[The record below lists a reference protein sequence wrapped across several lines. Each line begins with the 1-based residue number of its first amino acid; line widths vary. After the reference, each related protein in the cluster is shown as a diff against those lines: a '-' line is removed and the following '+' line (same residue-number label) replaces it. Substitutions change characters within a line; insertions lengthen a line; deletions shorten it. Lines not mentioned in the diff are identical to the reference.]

1 MKPFLRNFVPTSF
14 EDIPDATAY
23 EAGYL
28 VTKNAG
34 WRNVRYLVTKN
45 AGWRNVRPVID
56 NTKCVG
62 CLNCYLYC
70 PDGVIFREGSKV
82 NIDYDF
88 CKGCGIC
95 SKICKP
101 GAIKMEAEK

>member
-1 MKPFLRNFVPTSF
+1 MKPYLREKIPTSF
-14 EDIPDATAY
+14 ATIPDTPSY

-34 WRNVRYLVTKN
+34 WRNVR
-45 AGWRNVRPVID
+45 PVID
-56 NTKCVG
+56 TTKCVG